1 MNTFDLDKQYIAST
15 YKRFPVEIVSGK
27 GSLVKDV
34 NGKEYIDMG
43 SGIAVTSF
51 GVADD
56 AWIAAVEKQIH
67 CVQHMSNLY
76 YTAPCAKLA
85 QALCEKTGMAKVFFS
100 NSGAEANECA
110 IKVARKWAAEHKG
123 PACSMIVTLENSFH
137 GRTLTTLAATGQDH
151 YHELY
156 QPLTPGFASFPAGD
170 LDALCARE
178 ESLSRDELADALARA
193 LSNRP
198 MMLKLLSMNLYDMEA
213 NSRMER
219 LVEFKTAYGASVAA
233 LDRCLR
239 KFVPSLDETDRQ
251 TFLYTLLPFI
261 YGLYPY
267 TVVTEKQRSAMEEAG
282 IRYVYMS
289 TYDMAYTFLR
299 TILGGLT

>member
-1 MNTFDLDKQYIAST
+1 MPKGSAELTRARKE
-15 YKRFPVEIVSGK
+15 EIVAACRKLYETRSFK
-27 GSLVKDV
+27 EITLKDI
-34 NGKEYIDMG
+34 GQE
-43 SGIAVTSF
+43 TSF
-51 GVADD
+51 TRTS
-56 AWIAAVEKQIH
+56 IYNYFETKEEIF
-67 CVQHMSNLY
+67 
-76 YTAPCAKLA
+76 LA
-85 QALCEKTGMAKVFFS
+85 LFQRE
-100 NSGAEANECA
+100 
-110 IKVARKWAAEHKG
+110 
-123 PACSMIVTLENSFH
+123 
-137 GRTLTTLAATGQDH
+137 
-151 YHELY
+151 YEL
-156 QPLTPGFASFPAGD
+156 FVRD

-233 LDRCLR
+233 LDRCLQ
-239 KFVPSLDETDRQ
+239 KFVPGLDEKSRQ
-251 TFLYTLLPFI
+251 TFLYSMLPFI

-299 TILGGLT
+299 TLLGGLT